1 MRVAILT
8 ESVRDVYWKQTN
20 EYNFKINNNEY
31 RVRVAEDSNGCEEL
45 WWNDDN
51 WQTDGWPDEVQQF
64 FDLVSY
70 GGVDKYANEGEEFD
84 LDEVGE

>member
-1 MRVAILT
+1 MGVAILT

-64 FDLVSY
+64 LDLVAY

>member
-1 MRVAILT
+1 MGVAILT
-8 ESVRDVYWKQTN
+8 ESVRDVYRKQTN

-51 WQTDGWPDEVQQF
+51 SAVV
-64 FDLVSY
+64 LIRKSRYRCHIVSVEK
-70 GGVDKYANEGEEFD
+70 GK
-84 LDEVGE
+84 

>member
-1 MRVAILT
+1 MGVAILT

-51 WQTDGWPDEVQQF
+51 WQTNGWPKEVQQF

>member
-1 MRVAILT
+1 MGVAILT

-45 WWNDDN
+45 WWNDNN
-51 WQTDGWPDEVQQF
+51 WQTDGWPEEVQQF

-70 GGVDKYANEGEEFD
+70 GVVDKYANEGEEFD
-84 LDEVGE
+84 LDEVEE

>member
-1 MRVAILT
+1 MGVAILT

-51 WQTDGWPDEVQQF
+51 WQTDGWPDEVQKF

-84 LDEVGE
+84 LDEDGE

>member
-1 MRVAILT
+1 MGVAILT
-8 ESVRDVYWKQTN
+8 KSVRDVYWKQTN

-70 GGVDKYANEGEEFD
+70 GGVDTYANEGEEFD

>member
-1 MRVAILT
+1 MSIAILT
-8 ESVRDVYWKQTN
+8 QSVRDVYWKQTN

-45 WWNDDN
+45 WWNDDS
-51 WQTDGWPDEVQQF
+51 WQTDGWPEEVQQF
-64 FDLVSY
+64 FDFVAD

-84 LDEVGE
+84 LDEE